1 MTNGGP
7 LPEAVY
13 VTQQGADTHLR
24 EDNLGARFGLH
35 SSPEPVRVRHR
46 SGQPAGA
53 TGTKTAEG
61 GDIMVE
67 AQRMQ
72 TSVAKRFRSDDE
84 RWAAVVRRDH
94 AAAGQFVYC
103 VTTTGIYCRP
113 GCAARH
119 PRRENVRFHT
129 SCQDA
134 ENAGFRPCRRCRPN
148 EPPLAERHARAVTAA
163 CRLVET
169 AEELPDLDALAQA
182 AGMSRFHF
190 HRIFKAVTGFTP
202 RAYTAAHRADRTR
215 EALRTSRTITD
226 AIYDAG
232 FNSSGRFY
240 AASPEMLGMAPT
252 KFRGGGAGETIRFA
266 VGECSLGS
274 ILVAAT
280 ARGICAILLGDD
292 PEALAH
298 ELEDR
303 FPRAELVGG
312 DGEFES
318 VVARI
323 VGLVEAPALG
333 LELPLDIR
341 GTTFQRRIWQA
352 LREVP
357 AGTTASYSEI
367 ADRVGSP
374 TAARA
379 VARACAANPLAVA
392 VPCHRV
398 VRNDGKLGGYRWG
411 VERKRALLAREASS

>member
-1 MTNGGP
+1 
-7 LPEAVY
+7 
-13 VTQQGADTHLR
+13 
-24 EDNLGARFGLH
+24 
-35 SSPEPVRVRHR
+35 
-46 SGQPAGA
+46 
-53 TGTKTAEG
+53 
-61 GDIMVE
+61 MVE

-72 TSVAKRFRSDDE
+72 TPVAKRFRSDDE
-84 RWAAVVRRDH
+84 RWAAVVSRDH
-94 AAAGQFVYC
+94 AAAGKFVYC
-103 VTTTGIYCRP
+103 VTTTGVYCRP

-134 ENAGFRPCRRCRPN
+134 EQAGFRPCRRCRPN
-148 EPPLAERHARAVTAA
+148 DPPLAERHARAVAAA

-169 AEELPDLDALAQA
+169 AEELPDLETLAQK

-190 HRIFKAVTGFTP
+190 HRVFKAVTGFTP
-202 RAYTAAHRADRTR
+202 RAYAAAHRADQTR
-215 EALRTSRTITD
+215 EALRRSQTVTE
-226 AIYDAG
+226 AIYDSG

-240 AASPEMLGMAPT
+240 AASPEMLGMAPA
-252 KFRGGGAGETIRFA
+252 KFRSGGAGETIRFA

-280 ARGICAILLGDD
+280 ARGVCAVTLGDD

-323 VGLVEAPALG
+323 IGLVEAPVLG

-341 GTTFQRRIWQA
+341 GTTFQRRIWRA

-357 AGTTASYSEI
+357 AGTTVSYSEI

-374 TAARA
+374 KAARA
-379 VARACAANPLAVA
+379 VACACAANPLAVA

-398 VRNDGKLGGYRWG
+398 VRNDGKLGGYRWS
-411 VERKRALLAREASS
+411 VARKRALLAREASS